1 MDIQVTTPSKLSYR
15 AISEY
20 ANKIG
25 MHHGIYDGNG
35 CANLPKLLEAI
46 GGRVHHTEELFAA
59 EASRVN
65 AVGDFEIIIP
75 PLTSARRDRFTI
87 AHEIGH
93 YFLHYLYA
101 EETKPVVFGRGASNQ
116 AETEANV
123 FAASL
128 LMPEEPFKAL
138 FKSVSTDWWAISEVF
153 EVSPSAAQ
161 VRAQALQLIG

>member
-1 MDIQVTTPSKLSYR
+1 MDITVTTPSRLSYR

-20 ANKIG
+20 AYKIG
-25 MHHGIYDGNG
+25 KHHEIYDANG
-35 CANLPKLLEAI
+35 RADLPKLLNAI
-46 GGRVHHTEELFAA
+46 GGRIHHTEELFAA
-59 EASRVN
+59 EASKVK

-93 YFLHYLYA
+93 YFLHYLYP
-101 EETKPVVFGRGASNQ
+101 EETQPVVFGRGASNQ

-128 LMPEEPFKAL
+128 LMPEDQFKTL
-138 FKSVSTDWWAISEVF
+138 YKELSNDWWAISEHF